1 MSDIDACDLLEA
13 DIVGEIE
20 SLPRPTFDRAMAYI
34 REVRHLYDVPHY
46 VYLCD
51 AARRLGDQGATVSE
65 ILTFLNL

>member
-1 MSDIDACDLLEA
+1 MESIEDCELLEV

-20 SLPRPTFDRAMAYI
+20 QLPRPTFDRAMTYI

-51 AARRLGDQGATVSE
+51 VARRLGDQGATVSE
-65 ILTFLNL
+65 IVVFLNL